1 MIKAIRGMHDLLPE
15 DDDLWQW
22 IEAAARRIF
31 AAYGYGGI
39 RPPLIEST
47 ALFTQAIGEATDV
60 VEKEMYTFADR
71 RDHLLSLR
79 PEGTAGVVR
88 AVIEHGLLQQ
98 LPLRLWYCGPMFR
111 YERPQLG
118 RTRQFHQIGAEVFG
132 AAGVDSERE
141 LLLICHR
148 LWQALGVAGKIRLL
162 LNNLG
167 DDEERRRY
175 REALHGWLVAHR
187 ERLDPDSRRRVDR
200 NPLRVLDSKV
210 AETRELLAAA
220 PRLEAFLG
228 RASRDHLATL
238 GAALDEAG
246 IAWQYEPGLVRG
258 LDYYNRT
265 VFEWVT
271 DELGAQGTVCGG
283 GRYDGL
289 CARHGGPDVPGVGFA
304 LGLERLAGLV
314 GRAADARWRTAPEVY
329 LVMAGE
335 AAEQAGWRL
344 AEALRDA
351 LPGLRLQ
358 MNLGGGSFKAQF
370 KRADRSGARWA
381 LILGADE
388 VRDGT
393 IGLKDL
399 RGDQRQATLRRD
411 QVVQALAERVTATG
425 GNEIP
430 AV

>member
-15 DDDLWQW
+15 DDELWQW

-31 AAYGYGGI
+31 AAYGYSGI
-39 RPPLIEST
+39 RTPLIEST
-47 ALFTQAIGEATDV
+47 LLFTQAIGEATDV
-60 VEKEMYTFADR
+60 VEKEMYNFADR
-71 RDHLLSLR
+71 RGQPLSLR

-88 AVIEHGLLQQ
+88 AVIEHGLVQQ

-132 AAGVDSERE
+132 AAGVDIELE
-141 LLLICHR
+141 LLLICRR
-148 LWQALGVAGKIRLL
+148 LWQALGVDDKLRLL

-167 DDEERRRY
+167 DDDERQRY
-175 REALHGWLVAHR
+175 REALYGWLLAHR
-187 ERLDPDSRRRVDR
+187 EQLDPDSRRRIDR
-200 NPLRVLDSKV
+200 NPLRVLDSKI
-210 AETRELLAAA
+210 AATRELLAAA

-228 RASRDHLATL
+228 SASRAHLAAL
-238 GAALDEAG
+238 GAALDAAG
-246 IAWQYEPGLVRG
+246 IAWQYEPRLVRG

-304 LGLERLAGLV
+304 LGMERLAALV
-314 GRAADARWRTAPEVY
+314 GRAADGRWAAPGAY
-329 LVMAGE
+329 LVLVGE

-344 AEALRDA
+344 AEQLRDA
-351 LPGLRLQ
+351 LPGLRLHT
-358 MNLGGGSFKAQF
+358 NLGGGGFKAQF

-399 RGDQRQATLRRD
+399 RGGEPQATLRQDEVVAELVRRFAAAGGRD
-411 QVVQALAERVTATG
+411 ET
-425 GNEIP
+425 P
-430 AV
+430 AA